1 MRRRRDNKSGMRSMD
16 MVMVEHAVAA
26 AEVVVTIQVNRAQ
39 DDPVPGRREVVRRL
53 LTEVKRTYG
62 TATDEVAAPE
72 VTAAAV
78 AAKVS
83 QDTVAANA
91 EAA

>member
-1 MRRRRDNKSGMRSMD
+1 MD